1 MTQYTSAPDAQL
13 IAQITR
19 VATVAATAVQAI
31 GEGENTVARQKVDRL
46 RAVWSTLLH
55 GDTRQLQARFGR
67 ASSVEGAEALF
78 HGLQV
83 LATCEEVVKLWARQ
97 GFEQAAAGGEALGE
111 AGWHAVLDHLLPLR
125 WNFECDVLAVHGRMP
140 AELAAAIEAR
150 GQRRTLLIG
159 PDSGS
164 RLPRGGVRVETEPAI
179 VEHLNSY
186 KRLLPKRHVSID
198 VADGLLEPEAVQQ
211 MDSFLGTAIQN
222 QRMSW
227 MTWGKHAAM
236 WRDQGLYNLPSAAG
250 APDLNALRQRFAGRP
265 AIVVSPGPSLAKNID
280 VLRAAQGRALL
291 IAPLQTLKRLHSEGI
306 RPDFAVVLDSH
317 DHASAPRDFIGD
329 IRDDWLPDLVA
340 SNSAHANVLRR
351 FAGSRI
357 YFFDAGGP
365 LDRLLANAM
374 RSPWP
379 ALSAG
384 SVAITCLRLARHWDC
399 APIALVG
406 QDLAFA
412 DDGQR
417 YAPGAGR
424 DAPAPTLLRE
434 LPGYHGGTV
443 KTAPDYFL
451 FHHQFEAMARKY
463 RAEKPEL
470 RLFNCTEGGA
480 HIGGFEQ
487 VPLRDWLQQHVLH
500 LPPLPACV
508 PPAGSER
515 VASRR
520 REITQRLQ
528 QVIDV
533 TRRALAQVATC
544 ERHAAQ
550 AHRGPDFLNRLA
562 QEDSALRAAVDRL
575 QYLME
580 ERMQDFDDALTAW
593 EASEE
598 LDDYLRGSLRYRAIA
613 REAFQGIETM
623 LLDALARVQGVGA
636 TAADGADTNG
646 APQNALIEA
655 AV

>member
-1 MTQYTSAPDAQL
+1 MTQHTGAPDAQL

-19 VATVAATAVQAI
+19 VAASAATAVQAI
-31 GEGENTVARQKVDRL
+31 GEGDHLLARRKVDRL
-46 RAVWSTLLH
+46 RVVWSALH
-55 GDTRQLQARFGR
+55 HGETRQLQTRFGR
-67 ASSVEGAEALF
+67 ASSAEGAEALF

-97 GFEQAAAGGEALGE
+97 GFEQAAAGGDALDE

-125 WNFECDVLAVHGRMP
+125 WNFECDVLAVHGRLP
-140 AELAAAIEAR
+140 AELGAAIEAR

-164 RLPRGGVRVETEPAI
+164 PLPGGCVRVDSESAI
-179 VEHLNSY
+179 VEHLNRF
-186 KRLLPKRHVSID
+186 KRLLPKRHLSID
-198 VADGLLEPEAVQQ
+198 VADGLLDPETVQR
-211 MDSFLGTAIQN
+211 MDTFLATAIQN

-227 MTWGKHAAM
+227 MTWGRHAAM
-236 WRDQGLYNLPSAAG
+236 WLQQGLDNLPVAAG
-250 APDLNALRQRFAGRP
+250 APDLNALQQRFAGRP
-265 AIVVSPGPSLAKNID
+265 AIVVSPGPSLAKNVD
-280 VLRAAQGRALL
+280 ALRAAQGRALI
-291 IAPLQTLKRLHSEGI
+291 IAPLQTLKRLYREGI

-329 IRDDWLPDLVA
+329 IPGEWLPDLVA

-351 FAGSRI
+351 FARSRI

-365 LDRLLANAM
+365 LDQMLAQAM
-374 RSPWP
+374 ASPWP

-384 SVAITCLRLARHWDC
+384 SVAITCLRLARHWRC

-424 DAPAPTLLRE
+424 DAPAPTQLRE
-434 LPGYHGGTV
+434 LPGYHGGMV

-451 FHHQFEAMARKY
+451 FHHQFETLAAKY
-463 RAEKPEL
+463 RTESPEL

-480 HIGGFEQ
+480 SIGGFEQ

-500 LPPLPACV
+500 WPPLPACV
-508 PPAGSER
+508 PPAGSGHD
-515 VASRR
+515 ARR
-520 REITQRLQ
+520 RRDIVQRLQ
-528 QVIDV
+528 QVIAV
-533 TRRALAQVATC
+533 ARQGLNQVGVCEQRA
-544 ERHAAQ
+544 AAR
-550 AHRGPDFLNRLA
+550 RGPDFLDRLA
-562 QEDSALRAAVDRL
+562 REDTLLRNTVDRL

-580 ERMQDFDDALTAW
+580 ERMQGFDDALTAW

-598 LDDYLRGSLRYRAIA
+598 LEDYLRGSSRYRELA
-613 REAFQGIETM
+613 REAFAAIDATLGE
-623 LLDALARVQGVGA
+623 ALARVQGREAVAGSRP
-636 TAADGADTNG
+636 AA
-646 APQNALIEA
+646 LA
-655 AV
+655 A